1 MFGIQC
7 CDQFETSGFDVELAS
22 QYGNA
27 DFDWS
32 NARALWA
39 NQHPMDD
46 NGLLLEQAA
55 MVKARSPSTHVWIY
69 RNLVKALSWYKDVG
83 EKLADPQYVT
93 WPHRSSSGISLSL
106 SLSSSVYQARFSP
119 IPPGLSSA
127 AMSDSFS
134 LAFCCWP
141 LRACARVSQSRALSH
156 SHTPSLQPTPLTHSI
171 AGTAAGSF
179 TSGRAVQSAFRTVPT
194 TPRPALQQNA
204 RCCST
209 PRTRR
214 RRTPSAARSAW
225 ARIATVAPCP
235 AASVSGTTATRRC
248 GSG

>member
-106 SLSSSVYQARFSP
+106 SLPLSTKPASPPFPLASRPPLCPTLSHLLSVVGPCVRA
-119 IPPGLSSA
+119 
-127 AMSDSFS
+127 
-134 LAFCCWP
+134 
-141 LRACARVSQSRALSH
+141 RACPNPALS
-156 SHTPSLQPTPLTHSI
+156 LI
-171 AGTAAGSF
+171 
-179 TSGRAVQSAFRTVPT
+179 
-194 TPRPALQQNA
+194 
-204 RCCST
+204 
-209 PRTRR
+209 RTRLLSN
-214 RRTPSAARSAW
+214 P
-225 ARIATVAPCP
+225 PP
-235 AASVSGTTATRRC
+235 
-248 GSG
+248 